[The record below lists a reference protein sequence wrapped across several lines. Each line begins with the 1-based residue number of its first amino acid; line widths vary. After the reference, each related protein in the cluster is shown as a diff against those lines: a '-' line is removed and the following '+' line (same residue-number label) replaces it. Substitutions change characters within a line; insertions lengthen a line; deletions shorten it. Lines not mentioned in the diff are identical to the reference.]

1 MKITIEGSNWS
12 EIENRGILKEN
23 NMFWIYKGMY
33 IFVTCSP
40 FSLVYYV
47 NKEVRPPPNACRS
60 SLAEWFHLSSLYPP
74 LTVFM
79 RPVLAVNS
87 ISPRSLAHACTS
99 SFLHVL
105 ANLTHHYFI
114 LVHACCPELWQTACT
129 ILHRRLRPD
138 HNLEQAQK
146 SLLQEKGVPCT
157 PTVLSAVPLLS
168 SGWCLSTPSTLPSE
182 YYPIPHPMALLTF
195 FLKKTDS
202 LTLTW

>member
-1 MKITIEGSNWS
+1 MNLQGYVHICYMFPLLSRLLCQQ
-12 EIENRGILKEN
+12 RGE
-23 NMFWIYKGMY
+23 
-33 IFVTCSP
+33 TS
-40 FSLVYYV
+40 
-47 NKEVRPPPNACRS
+47 PNACRS